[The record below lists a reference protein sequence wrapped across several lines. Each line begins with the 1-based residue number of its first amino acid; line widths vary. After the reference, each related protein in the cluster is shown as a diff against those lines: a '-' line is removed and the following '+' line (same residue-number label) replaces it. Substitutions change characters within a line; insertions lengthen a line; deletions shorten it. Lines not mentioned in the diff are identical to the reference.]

1 MALDAQLQPDRVSM
15 QLLRLA
21 CGVTF
26 QPVYTFSDRIRVLAD
41 EFRADLL
48 TSDGAPGWFARG
60 FQVEVADPETVRV
73 RNLEQP
79 HWHATVSSTGVYF
92 QMDTPSEETVDSLL
106 LVQADLTTK
115 AIGHLNV
122 QALNSLGIKFTAA
135 AHQHADAPIISRVQ
149 QLLGLD
155 PEATLLRDGA
165 MPATDV
171 LVRLGYRFAVGSA
184 ALEVSAERDDAAYV
198 VGLDCYSWDTLALDR
213 QYLEFMRG
221 AYRHYHDDV
230 AAYLAPLS
238 RGVS

>member
-1 MALDAQLQPDRVSM
+1 M

-26 QPVYTFSDRIRVLAD
+26 QTVYTFSDRIRILAD
-41 EFRADLL
+41 EYRGDLL
-48 TSDGAPGWFARG
+48 TSADAPGWFAKG
-60 FQVEVADPETVRV
+60 FQVAVDDPRTVRV
-73 RNLEQP
+73 RHIEQP
-79 HWHATVSSTGVYF
+79 NWHATLSDTGVYF
-92 QMDTPSEETVDSLL
+92 QMDTPSEQTIDSLL
-106 LVQADLTTK
+106 VVQANLTTK
-115 AIGHLNV
+115 AIKHLNV

-135 AHQHADAPIISRVQ
+135 AHQHDDAPVISRVQ
-149 QLLGLD
+149 QLLGLN

-165 MPATDV
+165 MTATDV

-184 ALEVSAERDDAAYV
+184 ALEVSAQRNEAAYL

-221 AYRHYHDDV
+221 AYLHYHDEV

-238 RGVS
+238 RGAM